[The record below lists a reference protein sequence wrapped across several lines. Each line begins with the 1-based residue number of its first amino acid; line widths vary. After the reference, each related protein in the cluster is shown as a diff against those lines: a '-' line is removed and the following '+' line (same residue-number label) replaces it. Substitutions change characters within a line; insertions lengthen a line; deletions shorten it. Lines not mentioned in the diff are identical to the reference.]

1 MEKGFVT
8 SQDLILVLV
17 GIAGSGK
24 SSFKRVVLDLPLEEL
39 RVSTP
44 LAEAGI
50 RNISISRATISDSEG
65 IKWENINSEKLL
77 AMVADAVTEV
87 GVPQESSK
95 IPSTADASPS
105 SEPVASLPAGSPS
118 SSDTPTLTSVT
129 QDEMKSRDQRASQE
143 PIDSSKMHSS
153 NIAVQE
159 QDRDLEFKDDPL
171 LPLIRK
177 SKGSRRL
184 LHVRWVYII
193 DTGGQPQFLQ
203 LLPAFIKNI
212 SACVCILRLDQN
224 LDDHPLVQYFD
235 TSGKQVGEPYPF
247 EHTNLQVVES
257 CIRTIHS
264 KCSLNSDKS
273 PGCFVVGTHLDQYE
287 EGKCAET
294 IEEKN
299 ERLLKKLSDTRLGAS
314 MMFYGS
320 GDEDNKLIFPLNC
333 KNPEDRDQNV
343 AAEFRK
349 CVMNH
354 CSEPDVKI
362 PLAWFVFEERIRQY
376 ATKKGVPY
384 VEKATCAK
392 IARTLY
398 MSGETFEAALNHLLK
413 LNIFRCYSS
422 APDLI
427 FCTAQVILLKLT
439 ELVRYSFQLRRA
451 GVHGI
456 TREDISFKNEGI
468 ISIKFLQRF
477 PSFYSDLFTP
487 ECFLKILHELLAV
500 ADMQDGKYFMPSL
513 LNELSDKE
521 LSKHRFSSP
530 PLSALLIL
538 LHGGCLLNG
547 IFTSLVASLQNN
559 CGWQLAVGGNLRKP
573 TCLHQNCVTFK
584 IPGKLPGS
592 VTLIASFNYL
602 EVHMACSIKPKI
614 DSICTRVYSDIKSG
628 LETSWR
634 VLYPGEVSF
643 TPAFFC
649 SSCPD
654 STASTEP
661 ECITSSSHHAD
672 VSEEGDYETCSV
684 DSSFGSA
691 LQESKCRWLKNTG
704 MVHVCESSLD
714 FGSGVRKGCGSFK
727 RDFKTEILFSFLLQH
742 TFVRLLKQLP
752 YNR

>member
-24 SSFKRVVLDLPLEEL
+24 SSFKRVVLDLPLEDL

-50 RNISISRATISDSEG
+50 RNISISRATISDSNG

-77 AMVADAVTEV
+77 AMLADAVKDV
-87 GVPQESSK
+87 GVPQEPSK
-95 IPSTADASPS
+95 IPSTEDESPP
-105 SEPVASLPAGSPS
+105 SEPVASLPAGSPL
-118 SSDTPTLTSVT
+118 SSDTPTLTGVT

-153 NIAVQE
+153 NIEVQE
-159 QDRDLEFKDDPL
+159 QDKDLEFKDDPL
-171 LPLIRK
+171 LSLICK

-203 LLPAFIKNI
+203 LLPAFIKKI

-235 TSGKQVGEPYPF
+235 TSGKQVGEPYPS

-299 ERLLKKLSDTRLGAS
+299 EMLFKKLFDTHLEAS
-314 MMFYGS
+314 MMLYGS
-320 GDEDNKLIFPLNC
+320 SDEEEKLIFPLNC
-333 KNPEDRDQNV
+333 KNPEDRDHKV

-392 IARTLY
+392 IARTLR
-398 MSGETFEAALNHLLK
+398 MSVETFEAALDHLLK

-427 FCTAQVILLKLT
+427 FCTTQVILQKLT

-451 GVHGI
+451 AGVTG
-456 TREDISFKNEGI
+456 EAISFKKEGI
-468 ISIKFLQRF
+468 ISVKFLKRF

-521 LSKHRFSSP
+521 LSKHRSSSAS
-530 PLSALLIL
+530 LSALLIL
-538 LHGGCLLNG
+538 LHGGCLPNG
-547 IFTSLVASLQNN
+547 IFTSLVASLKNN
-559 CGWQLAVGGNLRKP
+559 YRWQLAVGGNLRKP

-602 EVHMACSIKPKI
+602 EVHVTCPIEPKI

-661 ECITSSSHHAD
+661 DCTTSTRHHAD
-672 VSEEGDYETCSV
+672 VSEGGDYETCSV
-684 DSSFGSA
+684 DSGFGTA

-704 MVHVCESSLD
+704 MVHVCELSLD
-714 FGSGVRKGCGSFK
+714 FRFGVRKGYGFCK
-727 RDFKTEILFSFLLQH
+727 LDFKTEILLFFLLQY
-742 TFVRLLKQLP
+742 TFVRLQK
-752 YNR
+752 